1 MGEYVYH
8 KGTSYGKLSITIT
21 MELKDLWKTVLG
33 EIELQIS
40 RPNFITWLK
49 YSELLEKND
58 REGVV
63 LVGLPN
69 NFAKEWV
76 KNRYHK
82 LILGSLRGLDGSVKH
97 VEYTVTSTRAVG
109 MPSVVARPTNTAPLT
124 DEKSQLP
131 ITELKVDPVTN
142 LNPRYTLD
150 TFVVGSSNE
159 LASAAVHAI
168 IKDVGKKYN
177 PLFIYGGVGLGKT
190 HLIQATGNAIHAKYR
205 GRVRV
210 FYVTSEKFINDV
222 VWAVRNRR
230 MEDTKKRYRDVDV
243 LIIDDIQF
251 IGGKPTTELEFFY
264 TFNALYEHNKQIII
278 SSDRPAAAIP
288 TLEERLRSRFEGG
301 MTADISFPDYEMR
314 LAILKAKVQERGVVL
329 EDSIL
334 KQVAAK
340 VQKNTRELEGVLNK
354 IIFLQQYKGGG
365 VDSKKVDEV
374 INEMVCVSAKNVTAN
389 DVIKTVAEFFEIPQS
404 ELINRNRKREVV
416 EPRQIAMFLL
426 RDVLKLSYPHIGEK
440 LGKRDHT
447 TAIHAYEKISKELNQ
462 NQVLNQKIMLIKER
476 VYKS

>member
-1 MGEYVYH
+1 
-8 KGTSYGKLSITIT
+8 
-21 MELKDLWKTVLG
+21 
-33 EIELQIS
+33 
-40 RPNFITWLK
+40 
-49 YSELLEKND
+49 
-58 REGVV
+58 
-63 LVGLPN
+63 
-69 NFAKEWV
+69 
-76 KNRYHK
+76 
-82 LILGSLRGLDGSVKH
+82 
-97 VEYTVTSTRAVG
+97 
-109 MPSVVARPTNTAPLT
+109 
-124 DEKSQLP
+124 
-131 ITELKVDPVTN
+131 
-142 LNPRYTLD
+142 
-150 TFVVGSSNE
+150 
-159 LASAAVHAI
+159 
-168 IKDVGKKYN
+168 
-177 PLFIYGGVGLGKT
+177 
-190 HLIQATGNAIHAKYR
+190 
-205 GRVRV
+205 
-210 FYVTSEKFINDV
+210 
-222 VWAVRNRR
+222 
-230 MEDTKKRYRDVDV
+230 
-243 LIIDDIQF
+243 
-251 IGGKPTTELEFFY
+251 
-264 TFNALYEHNKQIII
+264 
-278 SSDRPAAAIP
+278 
-288 TLEERLRSRFEGG
+288 
-301 MTADISFPDYEMR
+301 
-314 LAILKAKVQERGVVL
+314 VVL